1 VKDRFEETY
10 FSREQR
16 YSLGID
22 LKNDGRFASFPVTN
36 GVVDYEEQY
45 VITPVQYELFM
56 TDEVAAIEFI
66 NECRRREHDDLLIYR
81 PGTNRGIPS

>member
-1 VKDRFEETY
+1 MKERFKETF
-10 FSREQR
+10 FSLEQR

-36 GVVDYEEQY
+36 GVVDYEEHY
-45 VITPVQYELFM
+45 AIASTQYELFM
-56 TDEVAAIEFI
+56 TDQAAALDFI
-66 NECRRREHDDLLIYR
+66 NECRRREHDDLLVYR